1 MAIVIIILLYIL
13 GAVPTYTLFDK
24 TTEHPK
30 YVDICL
36 GVIWPIVSVFYLIY
50 IVINLVKKKKTN

>member
-1 MAIVIIILLYIL
+1 MVWLYVILLYVL

-30 YVDICL
+30 YVNICL

-50 IVINLVKKKKTN
+50 LIINLVKKKTN